1 MLLKRI
7 FDPRKT
13 TKLFE
18 LSEKFN
24 FFKDLIARNKLPKVI
39 LLTGNKG
46 VGKLT
51 GISFNEFY
59 FDKKNYDINNNKII
73 KKIIFLKIYL
83 KSICKY
89 HLFKWFDFKNVKI
102 DDIRDLK
109 SQLLKLQLVMIKDL

>member
-51 GISFNEFY
+51 LVFHLMNFY

-73 KKIIFLKIYL
+73 KENNFFKNLSETLFANIIYL
-83 KSICKY
+83 NGS
-89 HLFKWFDFKNVKI
+89 DFKNVKI

-109 SQLLKLQLVMIKDL
+109 SQLLKIN